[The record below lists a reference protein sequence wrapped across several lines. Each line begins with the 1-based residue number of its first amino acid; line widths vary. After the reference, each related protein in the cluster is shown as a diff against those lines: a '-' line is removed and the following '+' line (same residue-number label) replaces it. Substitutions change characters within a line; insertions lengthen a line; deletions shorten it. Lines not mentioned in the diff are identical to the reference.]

1 MVISWVF
8 KKQLKILAVLAVIL
22 FAIVGGVIY
31 YFQPAPSCF
40 DKKLNQREERVDCGG
55 ECEACVIDPKNLI
68 VSWVRPFEVTPGIY
82 DAAAL
87 IENPNLYYGSREIE
101 YTFLLYSDNVLIASK
116 DGKTFL
122 NPREKFMI
130 FESGILTKER
140 VATRATIEIKEVK
153 WKKFDKERA
162 NILVS
167 SKTFDNAPNGLV
179 KVVLR
184 NQTLFSIK
192 NVFVAVILNDS
203 AGNAIGVSTSKI
215 NEISAE
221 MTKDVYFTW
230 RSPIQLAS
238 STEVYLRTNLTE

>member
-1 MVISWVF
+1 MALSWVF
-8 KKQLKILAVLAVIL
+8 KKQLKIFIFLAVIL

-31 YFQPAPSCF
+31 YFRPAPSCF
-40 DKKLNQREERVDCGG
+40 DNKLNQNEERIDCGG

-68 VSWVRPFEVTPGIY
+68 VSWARPFEVTPGIY

-87 IENPNLYYGSREIE
+87 IE

-140 VATRATIEIKEVK
+140 FATRATIEIKEVK